1 MDQIGRKPA
10 LILSLSGLV
19 LRTFIYILQIIFHLP
34 LEVVLLSGFIEA
46 ATGGLSTLMAAC
58 YAVISDSNSAENR
71 SKRMAIIDMVTF
83 VGFAIGSFSIGLMIQ
98 NLGFLWPFVVVMGAH
113 ILCLLYVIFLTPETG
128 HKDTTRDAISP
139 KYIIDLFKVG
149 KKKYREINHSFN
161 KVDISR
167 I

>member
-19 LRTFIYILQIIFHLP
+19 LRTFIYILQMIFQLP

-46 ATGGLSTLMAAC
+46 ATGGMNTLIAAC
-58 YAVISDSNSAENR
+58 YAVISDSISAENR
-71 SKRMAIIDMVTF
+71 AKRMAIIDILTF
-83 VGFAIGSFSIGLMIQ
+83 VILAIWSFIWGLMIQ

-113 ILCLLYVIFLTPETG
+113 ILCLLYVIFLVPETG
-128 HKDTTRDAISP
+128 RKETTRDSISP

-149 KKKYREINHSFN
+149 HYNT
-161 KVDISR
+161 
-167 I
+167 

>member
-58 YAVISDSNSAENR
+58 YAVISDSNAAENR
-71 SKRMAIIDMVTF
+71 AKRMAIIDMLTF

-113 ILCLLYVIFLTPETG
+113 ILCLLYVVFLIPETG
-128 HKDTTRDAISP
+128 HKDTTHDAISP

-149 KKKYREINHSFN
+149 KKNTGKSIIHLI
-161 KVDISR
+161 K
-167 I
+167 